1 MAEQPRRLR
10 VFLDVPDPWARRVM
24 RDALARERDVRFVRT
39 RGSADLVVTDTAIR
53 RAPVA
58 AVTSAAVDDMPTLDV
73 PTDDSEVDPSARRSA
88 TRLTDREREVL
99 QALAEGSS
107 NAAIADRLGISRSTV
122 KFHAHALFEKL
133 GVRTRAEAVAAGVR
147 RGEVLL

>member
-1 MAEQPRRLR
+1 
-10 VFLDVPDPWARRVM
+10 M
-24 RDALARERDVRFVRT
+24 RDALARDRDVRFVRT
-39 RGSADLVVTDTAIR
+39 QSSADLVVTDATAHRLSMAEI
-53 RAPVA
+53 
-58 AVTSAAVDDMPTLDV
+58 TSAAADDV
-73 PTDDSEVDPSARRSA
+73 PPGDVASEPSAHHLATRLT